1 MNLFDHKEF
10 AIPFLWGEGKQMHIR
25 SNPNFEIRNS
35 PIEIR
40 FTEKDLFVEVP
51 KTSQPILMESFR
63 FHNYGQFMLLS
74 NTNMEFPCAI

>member
-1 MNLFDHKEF
+1 
-10 AIPFLWGEGKQMHIR
+10 MHIR
-25 SNPNFEIRNS
+25 SNPNFEIRDS